1 MNRYQ
6 GPDPYGE
13 DDGYSSPPQRGY
25 YGGGGHRHRR
35 HDDGAE
41 TLAGVVRTITSVI
54 AGLFV
59 LHILFVVLDANQGN
73 SFVSFVYSAAK
84 VFVLGFG
91 DVFTPKD
98 ADVGVVLNYG
108 FAALVYIVVGQLII
122 KLLRH

>member
-1 MNRYQ
+1 MSRYP

-13 DDGYSSPPQRGY
+13 DDYSYPPQRGY
-25 YGGGGHRHRR
+25 RGGSRHRR

-41 TLAGVVRTITSVI
+41 TLAGIVRAITSVI

-91 DVFTPKD
+91 DVFTPRD

-108 FAALVYIVVGQLII
+108 FAALVYIIVGQLII
-122 KLLRH
+122 KLLRR